1 MSAPSEPDRGVF
13 QRTFV
18 AEATRA
24 VAAGVIETSLATF
37 AVFIAVTRFESGPAI
52 KALLLG
58 SPALGLLGSL
68 LVVPLVVR
76 LQIRASRAAAGV
88 SFLSMG
94 GFILAA
100 SLPASEPAFIVGTTL
115 GMGAIG
121 MAIPLQT
128 HYLRINYP
136 SHSRGRLFSI
146 AIVLRALTAL
156 LVSWGFGEFLESQP
170 DRYPVLL
177 WSFVAAA
184 FVSGCCQF
192 LVPSEA
198 IQAGGSKKLD
208 FLQSVKLSSSD
219 KGFVLLLIGAMV
231 LGVGVLS
238 SNALRVDY
246 LVNPEHGLNLDV
258 KTVSLIT
265 GIVPSLVRLVSTF
278 FWGWLFDRMDFFVL
292 RILVNIVFLAGIL
305 LYFVWSDVRVILVGS
320 ALFGMARGGGEILFN
335 LFVTKIA
342 PSANVASYMSVHTS
356 LAGIRILAAPFIGF
370 FLVQWANIPVMVVV
384 CSAVVI
390 VSIFIVR
397 RASVFYRKNA

>member
-1 MSAPSEPDRGVF
+1 MM
-13 QRTFV
+13 Q
-18 AEATRA
+18 
-24 VAAGVIETSLATF
+24 
-37 AVFIAVTRFESGPAI
+37 
-52 KALLLG
+52 
-58 SPALGLLGSL
+58 
-68 LVVPLVVR
+68 
-76 LQIRASRAAAGV
+76 
-88 SFLSMG
+88 
-94 GFILAA
+94 
-100 SLPASEPAFIVGTTL
+100 
-115 GMGAIG
+115 
-121 MAIPLQT
+121 
-128 HYLRINYP
+128 
-136 SHSRGRLFSI
+136 
-146 AIVLRALTAL
+146 
-156 LVSWGFGEFLESQP
+156 
-170 DRYPVLL
+170 
-177 WSFVAAA
+177 SFVAAA

-370 FLVQWANIPVMVVV
+370 FLVQWANIPVMVVF